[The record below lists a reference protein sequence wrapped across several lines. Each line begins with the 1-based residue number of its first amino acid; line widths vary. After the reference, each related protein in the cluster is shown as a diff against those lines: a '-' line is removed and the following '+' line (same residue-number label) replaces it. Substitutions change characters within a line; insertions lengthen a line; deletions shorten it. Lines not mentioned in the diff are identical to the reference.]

1 MFLGGKIIHNKTLV
15 IVLGLSILFTLLA
28 ACSDTEP
35 SLSIS
40 LLFVREIPQTTLAE
54 YRLTVKADKAIT
66 RVDLIDTAGHT
77 SEYSARLVDGEIDLS
92 VLLFTR
98 TRELVVI
105 AYNKSEEEVTRR
117 TISLDQ

>member
-1 MFLGGKIIHNKTLV
+1 MFLGGKIIHKKTLV

-35 SLSIS
+35 SLSVS
-40 LLFVREIPQTTLAE
+40 LLFVRETPQTTLAE

-77 SEYSARLVDGEIDLS
+77 SKYSARLVDGEIDLS

-98 TRELVVI
+98 TREFVVI